1 MMPKIKIK
9 FKRTDPW
16 TRFFSIAVMC
26 LSKTRQTN
34 SRVRIS
40 SWIFEIEFWFG
51 FSGKDLELFLSGWLL
66 IIQIVHK
73 PSPRF
78 PVQCSQQKNSCRG
91 GDSVLSFY
99 YATSLYKA
107 CIHELRG
114 KTLSLPWIHFPSPLT
129 CSSFQKWRDWK
140 KKNNTRTGCKSKVTC
155 IYNLIFLVI
164 SILVVQI

>member
-51 FSGKDLELFLSGWLL
+51 FSGKDLELFFSGWLQ
-66 IIQIVHK
+66 IIQIVRK

-99 YATSLYKA
+99 SATSRDIK
-107 CIHELRG
+107 H
-114 KTLSLPWIHFPSPLT
+114 TWIKRQDIESSMNSFPFATNMLLI
-129 CSSFQKWRDWK
+129 
-140 KKNNTRTGCKSKVTC
+140 SKMARLEKEKQYENRV
-155 IYNLIFLVI
+155 
-164 SILVVQI
+164 